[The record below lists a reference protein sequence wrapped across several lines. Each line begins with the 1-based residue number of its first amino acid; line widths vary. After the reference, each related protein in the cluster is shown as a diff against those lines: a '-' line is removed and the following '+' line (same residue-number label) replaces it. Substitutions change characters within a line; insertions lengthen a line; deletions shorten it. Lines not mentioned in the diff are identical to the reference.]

1 MTRVY
6 RGPVLVPEPGLR
18 VLIVDDNSDVIEV
31 LVDGLESYGHTVC
44 SAMTK
49 ADALRLVEEFHPA
62 VAIIDISLIGTDGWE
77 VAEAIRAMSLA
88 EPPRLLALT
97 GFTDEVDRARSMK
110 AGFEQHL
117 LKPVRMPKLDAI
129 VRGRG

>member
-1 MTRVY
+1 M
-6 RGPVLVPEPGLR
+6 
-18 VLIVDDNSDVIEV
+18 LIVDDNADVIEV

-49 ADALRLVEEFHPA
+49 AEALRLVKEFCPA

-77 VAEAIRAMSLA
+77 LAETIRALDLPN
-88 EPPRLLALT
+88 PPRMLALT
-97 GFTDEVDRARSMK
+97 GYTEEVDRARSIQ